1 MQTTTL
7 RKAAETDVPALY
19 TALQAM
25 VAEQKIEHRF
35 TLTEPKLSDALFA
48 KNTGGVEVLCAT
60 DKDKILG
67 FVLYSE
73 TNRNFD
79 LFDGPGLYVHDIFVY
94 PEFRRQGI
102 GRKLMDHIIEVSKD
116 RKYSRIDWVQFKENT
131 IGDHFFKAVQG
142 SQSVDYIDYKR
153 IVL

>member
-1 MQTTTL
+1 MQITTL
-7 RKAAETDVPALY
+7 RKATETDVPALY

-25 VAEQKIEHRF
+25 VLEQKIEHRF
-35 TLTEPKLSDALFA
+35 NLTPQKLSEVLFA
-48 KNTGGVEVLCAT
+48 KNNGGAEVLCAT
-60 DKDKILG
+60 DNDKILG

-102 GRKLMDHIIEVSKD
+102 GRKLMDQIIEESKG
-116 RKYSRIDWVQFKENT
+116 RNYSRIDWVQFKKNT

-142 SQSVDYIDYKR
+142 TQGVDYIDYKR